1 MRIFRDQ
8 YQLKKEK
15 TNLWRESNRKMEALS
30 LIQVQIQE
38 AKVPKELPVNLTTT
52 DSISI
57 SIQLLSPDKIK
68 PEEYHQRE

>member
-1 MRIFRDQ
+1 MRIFKDLS
-8 YQLKKEK
+8 QLKEEK

-38 AKVPKELPVNLTTT
+38 AKVPKELPVNLRTT

-57 SIQLLSPDKIK
+57 LIQLLSPEKIK
-68 PEEYHQRE
+68 PEEYRQRE